1 MIDKTNQSILN
12 VEDQYIVHQLN
23 CLTNRSAGLAKSM
36 FDKFPYANVYAYRTY
51 PHTPGESERLGSIVV
66 RGNGK
71 DQRYIIGIYGQY
83 YPGKSKYPNSRVDG
97 IQVRE
102 NAFRSGLQ
110 KISEIENIHSIGFPR
125 GIGCTLAGGDWSKYE
140 KMIEDFNNQNP
151 HIQVNIHPYN

>member
-83 YPGKSKYPNSRVDG
+83 
-97 IQVRE
+97 
-102 NAFRSGLQ
+102 F
-110 KISEIENIHSIGFPR
+110 ISS
-125 GIGCTLAGGDWSKYE
+125 
-140 KMIEDFNNQNP
+140 
-151 HIQVNIHPYN
+151 